1 VHCMFSRIVVY
12 FARFTASLLAEFIL
26 GSFRIF
32 NSWVDA
38 HWPTIGNLP
47 YISSIN
53 NSEDE
58 AYVLVLLVM
67 DSIILIPLI
76 IVAECLIRKV
86 IRKHKIRHQL

>member
-1 VHCMFSRIVVY
+1 MY
-12 FARFTASLLAEFIL
+12 FARFTAYLLAEFIF

-38 HWPTIGNLP
+38 HWLTIGNLP
-47 YISSIN
+47 YISPIN

-67 DSIILIPLI
+67 DSMVLIPLI
-76 IVAECLIRKV
+76 IVAECLIRK
-86 IRKHKIRHQL
+86 HKIRHQL